1 MTKSMEEIQ
10 WWHQVPL
17 DDGRITPGLV
27 AIYKLGKTY
36 LFDDVDFKGKSV
48 LDIGAW
54 DGYFSFTAEKRGATR
69 VVALDSLDFRR
80 CGLDGFNFL
89 HDHFKSSVEWT
100 NGTIYKLPDEM
111 FDVVLCF
118 GVLYHLT
125 DPLLAAVNC
134 FERSN
139 ELVLVEGVIYEGEEP
154 KLTLLEP
161 PYKGDPS
168 NTYSMTTGYM
178 KMVARIHG
186 FELVKHHQSHEHR
199 GAMMF
204 KRTSKVPCPYK
215 PSCFPITPPTFL

>member
-17 DDGRITPGLV
+17 DDGRITPGRV
-27 AIYKLGKTY
+27 PIYKLGKTY

-54 DGYFSFTAEKRGATR
+54 DGYFSFTAEKRGASR

-89 HDHFKSSVEWT
+89 HDHFKSSVEWKE
-100 NGTIYKLPDEM
+100 GTIYKLPDEM

-134 FERSN
+134 FQRSN
-139 ELVLVEGVIYEGEEP
+139 ELVLVEGVIHEGEQP
-154 KLTLLEP
+154 ALTLLEP
-161 PYKGDPS
+161 PLKGRPS
-168 NTYSMTTGYM
+168 TYSMTTAYM
-178 KMVARIHG
+178 KMVARLNG
-186 FELVKHHQSHEHR
+186 FEYVKLQRAAEHR
-199 GAMMF
+199 AAMMF
-204 KRTSKVPCPYK
+204 KRVAKLPCPYVAA
-215 PSCFPITPPTFL
+215 SFPITPPTFL